1 MPSRPAGRL
10 SVVGT
15 GIRLAGQLTVE
26 TRHLVRAADR
36 VFAVMADPF
45 SLDVLRDLNPEIT
58 SMQVH
63 YAKGRSRDE
72 SYARMVATLL
82 ERVRAGEHVCAAF
95 YGHPGVFV
103 WPAQE
108 AIRQAREEGFEATMY
123 PGISAE
129 DCLVA
134 DLGIDP
140 GVSGL
145 QTFEATDFLVHPRVF
160 DPRTPL
166 VLWQLAALGDRSR
179 ATFQTDPAWVRA
191 LAVVLAEAYSDSHP
205 VTVYEAAVG
214 PFDRTR
220 IETVPLD
227 RLHELAFTQAS
238 TLYVPPTGAPEADLD
253 RLRRLGLDPTG
264 LVEASF
270 QKYRRSS

>member
-1 MPSRPAGRL
+1 MKAPAGRL

-15 GIRLAGQLTVE
+15 GIRLAGQLTIE
-26 TRHLVRAADR
+26 TRHLVRQADR

-45 SLDVLRDLNPEIT
+45 SLDGLRELNPDTT

-63 YAKGRSRDE
+63 YARGTARDE
-72 SYARMVATLL
+72 SYERMVETVLGP
-82 ERVRAGEHVCAAF
+82 VRAGEHVCAAF

-103 WPAQE
+103 WPAHE
-108 AIRQAREEGFEATMY
+108 SVRRARSEGFEATMY

-145 QTFEATDFLVHPRVF
+145 QTYEAADFLVHPRRI

-166 VLWQLAALGDRSR
+166 VLWQLAVLGDLSRS
-179 ATFQTDPAWVRA
+179 TFRTDPAWVRA
-191 LAVVLAEAYSDSHP
+191 LATVLTKHYPADHA

-214 PFDRTR
+214 PFDETR
-220 IETVPLD
+220 MDDVPLD
-227 RLHELAFTQAS
+227 RLHEQAFTQAS
-238 TLYVPPTGAPEADLD
+238 TLYVPPAGIPEPDED

-264 LVEASF
+264 RVDAAF
-270 QKYRRSS
+270 QKHRRKG

>member
-1 MPSRPAGRL
+1 MSVRPGRL

-26 TRHLVRAADR
+26 TRHLVRHADR

-45 SLDVLRDLNPEIT
+45 SLDVLRELNPEVV
-58 SMQVH
+58 SLQVH
-63 YAKGRSRDE
+63 YARGRSRDE
-72 SYARMVATLL
+72 SYRRMVTAIL
-82 ERVRAGEHVCAAF
+82 EPVRAGAQVCAAF

-103 WPAQE
+103 WPAHE
-108 AIRQAREEGFEATMY
+108 AVRQARSEGFEATMY

-145 QTFEATDFLVHPRVF
+145 QTYEAADFLVHPRRF

-166 VLWQLAALGDRSR
+166 VLWQLAVLGDRSR
-179 ATFQTDPAWVRA
+179 STFRTDPTWVRA
-191 LAVVLAEAYSDSHP
+191 LADLLAESYSDAHA
-205 VTVYEAAVG
+205 VIVYEAAVG
-214 PFDRTR
+214 PFDATR
-220 IETVPLD
+220 IDRVPLN
-227 RLHELAFTQAS
+227 RLHELDLTQAS
-238 TLYVPPTGAPEADLD
+238 TLYVPPIGAPEPDPA

-264 LVEASF
+264 LAEASF
-270 QKYRRSS
+270 QKYRRRG

>member
-1 MPSRPAGRL
+1 LSESTGRL

-36 VFAVMADPF
+36 VFTVMADPF
-45 SLDVLRDLNPEIT
+45 SLDVLRDLNPEVA

-63 YAKGRSRDE
+63 YATGRLRDE
-72 SYARMVATLL
+72 TYARMIESVL
-82 ERVRAGEHVCAAF
+82 EPVRAGEHVCAAF

-103 WPAQE
+103 WPAHE
-108 AIRQAREEGFEATMY
+108 AIRRARSEGFEATMY

-129 DCLVA
+129 DCLVV

-145 QTFEATDFLVHPRVF
+145 QTYEAADFLVHPRSF
-160 DPRTPL
+160 DPSTPL
-166 VLWQLAALGDRSR
+166 VLWQLAVLGDLSR
-179 ATFQTDPAWVRA
+179 DAFRTDPAWVRG
-191 LAVVLAEAYSDSHP
+191 LARLLAESYPADHR
-205 VTVYEAAVG
+205 VIVYEAAVG
-214 PFDRTR
+214 PFDQAR
-220 IETVPLD
+220 IESVPLD
-227 RLHELAFTQAS
+227 GLHELEFTQAS
-238 TLYVPPTGAPEADLD
+238 TLYIPPIGAPEANLD

>member
-1 MPSRPAGRL
+1 MRTSPGRL
-10 SVVGT
+10 SVVGS

-26 TRHLVRAADR
+26 TRHLVRQADR
-36 VFAVMADPF
+36 VLAVLADPF
-45 SLDVLRDLNPEIT
+45 SLGVLRELNPATT

-63 YAKGRSRDE
+63 YAQGRPRDE
-72 SYARMVATLL
+72 SYARMVESLL
-82 ERVRAGEHVCAAF
+82 APVRAGEHVCAVF

-103 WPAQE
+103 WPAHE
-108 AIRQAREEGFEATMY
+108 AIRQARSEGFEATMY
-123 PGISAE
+123 PGVSAE

-145 QTFEATDFLVHPRVF
+145 QTYEAADFLVHPRVY

-166 VLWQLAALGDRSR
+166 VLWQLAVLGDLSRS
-179 ATFQTDPAWVRA
+179 TFETDPAWVRA
-191 LAVVLAEAYSDSHP
+191 LARVLAEAYPADHE

-214 PFDRTR
+214 PFDKTR
-220 IETVPLD
+220 MEAVPLG
-227 RLHELAFTQAS
+227 RLHELEFTQAS
-238 TLYVPPTGAPEADLD
+238 TLYVPPIGVPEPDED

-264 LVEASF
+264 RAEAAF
-270 QKYRRSS
+270 QQFRRRG

>member
-1 MPSRPAGRL
+1 MSSGPSGRL

-36 VFAVMADPF
+36 VLAVMADPF
-45 SLDVLRDLNPEIT
+45 SLDVLRDLNPEVT
-58 SMQVH
+58 SLQVH
-63 YAKGRSRDE
+63 YAQGRSRDE
-72 SYARMVATLL
+72 SYRRMVAAVLDP
-82 ERVRAGEHVCAAF
+82 VRSGEHVCAAF

-103 WPAQE
+103 WPAHE
-108 AIRQAREEGFEATMY
+108 AVRQARAEGFEATLY

-129 DCLVA
+129 DCLIA

-145 QTFEATDFLVHPRVF
+145 QTFEATDFLVHPRRF

-179 ATFQTDPAWVRA
+179 STFRTDPAWVRA
-191 LAVVLAEAYSDSHP
+191 LASVLAEAYPEAHQ

-220 IETVPLD
+220 IEPVALN

-238 TLYVPPTGAPEADLD
+238 TLYVPPTGAPAPDLD